1 MAVVTMQNGP
11 WMHGYGHS
19 EEWALDAAGG
29 EEFGP

>member
-1 MAVVTMQNGP
+1 MVTVKNGH

-29 EEFGP
+29 GEFGP